1 MQAAAGAKREKQAG
15 ILGAR
20 KGRMR
25 LQKHIPKGDGD
36 RALMRGCDAIKKAG
50 KCPLFKGIILR

>member
-36 RALMRGCDAIKKAG
+36 RALMRGCDTIKKAG
-50 KCPLFKGIILR
+50 ERPAFF